1 MDVDVLG
8 LMIRIR
14 SGGGAG
20 FEAMM
25 MIGYGLWMAKCRGGS
40 RRRKRLGGNRTRFE
54 SDLPG
59 QDRLEV
65 AV

>member
-40 RRRKRLGGNRTRFE
+40 RRRKDWVEIERGSRVTYLVRTDWR
-54 SDLPG
+54 
-59 QDRLEV
+59 
-65 AV
+65 